1 MRWVGDQVEI
11 VEADDVA
18 CVAMAKAPMDV
29 HNGNISYLIGR
40 DLTEYDY
47 VSLGKDGFIPISVKL
62 MASATWLV
70 DDMV

>member
-1 MRWVGDQVEI
+1 
-11 VEADDVA
+11 
-18 CVAMAKAPMDV
+18 MDV
-29 HNGNISYLIGR
+29 HNGNISCLIGR